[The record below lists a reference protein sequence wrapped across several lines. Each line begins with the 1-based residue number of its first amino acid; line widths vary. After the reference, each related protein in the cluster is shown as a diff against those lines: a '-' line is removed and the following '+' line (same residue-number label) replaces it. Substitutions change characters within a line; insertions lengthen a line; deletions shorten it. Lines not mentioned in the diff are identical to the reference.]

1 MSSTFGVF
9 PELADLSQDILLYFS
24 KQYLSRQDLIA
35 LSSACTALRAILRP
49 LVFASCRWDDDLQP
63 PKSVW
68 PLIKHLYVHAERL
81 QAAYAPKFF
90 LDLDDLTSLH
100 VEGDYISDELEQILT
115 SAHSLTTLDFSS
127 LCYGSGSDLRA
138 LTLPPLSYFPP
149 LSCKPR
155 VVKFCSRHHPDYLSP
170 LRLLD
175 KCIRRTS
182 RVRRSFSSLLHQI
195 DVSKVETLEVGMEAL
210 SLPFAS
216 AYPWMS
222 LTTLVVTGISLHP
235 DDAYEDVGNELEMRT
250 HAYVHFGTML
260 MTAPRLRV
268 LRILCRCHR
277 GQRPHCIAWPAD
289 EPPPPAGTA
298 IPELEELDIR
308 NPAFDEGLLRQL
320 PSSLRNLS
328 LMAYPH
334 ILHNTL
340 PLAYYLLA
348 ETRPIRGI
356 RTAEEL
362 IDILEARPMP
372 ELRQLRLSFR
382 LHADMILFERI
393 ATLFPL
399 LEELEIRAEIGPG
412 CLWTPDELIDF
423 ARTLAPLAR
432 LRVLKVSTFNKVL
445 TEPPEDDEDWS
456 ICCIGEPDE
465 GEDPEEFMEMRMR
478 EVRFHR
484 WMNGLRADDI
494 VRAFGPL
501 RDVSEF
507 WLPTTVRTDL
517 RRWRR
522 VWQVYRI
529 ARENGVARLCLQPGL
544 IEMIED
550 GY

>member
-1 MSSTFGVF
+1 MSSTLGVF
-9 PELADLSQDILLYFS
+9 PGLAD
-24 KQYLSRQDLIA
+24 QYLLRQDLIA
-35 LSSACTALRAILRP
+35 LSSTCTALRGLRP
-49 LVFASCRWDDDLQP
+49 LVLASCRWNDNLQP
-63 PKSVW
+63 PESVW
-68 PLIKHLYVHAERL
+68 PLIKHLYIHAEHL
-81 QAAYAPKFF
+81 QAVYASKFF
-90 LDLDDLTSLH
+90 LELDGLTSLH
-100 VEGDYISDELEQILT
+100 VEGDCISDELAKILMST
-115 SAHSLTTLDFSS
+115 HNLTALDFSS

-138 LTLPPLSYFPP
+138 LTLPTLSCLPP

-175 KCIRRTS
+175 KCIRKMP
-182 RVRRSFSSLLHQI
+182 RVRRSCSSLLHQI

-216 AYPWMS
+216 AYPWTS
-222 LTTLVVTGISLHP
+222 LTTLVVNGISLHP
-235 DDAYEDVGNELEMRT
+235 DDTYEDFGNEPEMRA
-250 HAYVHFGTML
+250 HAYVHLGTML

-268 LRILCRCHR
+268 LRMLCRCYR
-277 GQRPHCIAWPAD
+277 GQHPHCTAWPAD
-289 EPPPPAGTA
+289 EPPPPSGTA
-298 IPELEELDIR
+298 IPDLEELDIR
-308 NPAFDEGLLRQL
+308 NPAFDEGLLHQL
-320 PSSLRNLS
+320 PSSLRKLS

-340 PLAYYLLA
+340 PLAFYLLA
-348 ETRPIRGI
+348 EARPIRGI

-372 ELRQLRLSFR
+372 DLRQLRLSFR
-382 LHADMILFERI
+382 LHADMMLFERI
-393 ATLFPL
+393 TTLFPL
-399 LEELEIRAEIGPG
+399 LEVLEIHAEIGPG

-423 ARTLAPLAR
+423 ARTLAPLAN

-445 TEPPEDDEDWS
+445 PGPPADDEDWV

-478 EVRFHR
+478 EVRYHR

-494 VRAFGPL
+494 EQAFGPL
-501 RDVSEF
+501 EGVSEF
-507 WLPTTVRTDL
+507 WLPTMVRTDL

-529 ARENGVARLCLQPGL
+529 ARENSLARLCLQPGL
-544 IEMIED
+544 TEMVED

>member
-1 MSSTFGVF
+1 MSSTLGVF
-9 PELADLSQDILLYFS
+9 PGLADVSQDILLYFE
-24 KQYLSRQDLIA
+24 QYLLRQDLIA
-35 LSSACTALRAILRP
+35 LSSTCTALREGLRP
-49 LVFASCRWDDDLQP
+49 LVFASCRWNDNLQP
-63 PKSVW
+63 PESVW
-68 PLIKHLYVHAERL
+68 PLIKHLYIHAEHL
-81 QAAYAPKFF
+81 QAVYASKFF
-90 LDLDDLTSLH
+90 LELGGLTSLH
-100 VEGDYISDELEQILT
+100 VEGDCISDELAKILI
-115 SAHSLTTLDFSS
+115 SAHNLTTLDFSS

-138 LTLPPLSYFPP
+138 LTPPPLYCFPP

-155 VVKFCSRHHPDYLSP
+155 MVKVCSRHHSDYLSP

-182 RVRRSFSSLLHQI
+182 QVRRSFSSILHQI

-216 AYPWMS
+216 AYTWMS

-235 DDAYEDVGNELEMRT
+235 DDAYEDIKTEPEMRA
-250 HAYVHFGTML
+250 HAYVHLGTML

-277 GQRPHCIAWPAD
+277 GQHSHCTAWPAD
-289 EPPPPAGTA
+289 EPPPPSGTA

-320 PSSLRNLS
+320 SSSLRRLS

-348 ETRPIRGI
+348 ETRQIRGI

-362 IDILEARPMP
+362 IDILSARPMP
-372 ELRQLRLSFR
+372 DLRQLRLSFR

-399 LEELEIRAEIGPG
+399 LEELEIHAEIGPG
-412 CLWTPDELIDF
+412 CLWTPDELIEF
-423 ARTLAPLAR
+423 ARTLAPLAN

-445 TEPPEDDEDWS
+445 PRPPEDDEDWV

-465 GEDPEEFMEMRMR
+465 GEDPEEFMTMRLR
-478 EVRFHR
+478 EVRYHR
-484 WMNGLRADDI
+484 WMNGFRADDI
-494 VRAFGPL
+494 VHAFGPL
-501 RDVSEF
+501 EGVSEF
-507 WLPTTVRTDL
+507 WLPTMVRTDL